1 MLGRGPQSPLAKID
15 FLAYLCEIALAQNAT
30 SGVLGNARLELNNA
44 AEYVGEF
51 VNIVKEEM
59 TVKRAVESRGEAT
72 IVIYVKSTLGDESD
86 TEDTENQNGLW
97 SDAVKD
103 VFSRLL
109 KFSHIRS
116 VDTHTLGRFVSTQA
130 EIMMILLRRLGNL
143 GLLMRSI
150 GSAFGLGLTHGK
162 QPTMLQL
169 LGMVAWCEQSLTTTL
184 PFGRLVGVPAL
195 CSSVGN
201 LVGFENPFKVFQEIT
216 ERPEIWLA
224 RYISYNRLLIDK
236 ERVQVLFC
244 NFRLRFPESICLG
257 P

>member
-1 MLGRGPQSPLAKID
+1 L
-15 FLAYLCEIALAQNAT
+15 
-30 SGVLGNARLELNNA
+30 
-44 AEYVGEF
+44 
-51 VNIVKEEM
+51 
-59 TVKRAVESRGEAT
+59 
-72 IVIYVKSTLGDESD
+72 IYVKSKLEDESD
-86 TEDTENQNGLW
+86 TEGQNGLW

-109 KFSHIRS
+109 KYSHIRS

-143 GLLMRSI
+143 GLFMRSI
-150 GSAFGLGLTHGK
+150 RSAFGLGLTHGK

-169 LGMVAWCEQSLTTTL
+169 LGMVAWCEQSLTTTV

-201 LVGFENPFKVFQEIT
+201 RLGFENPFKVFQEIT

-236 ERVQVLFC
+236 ERVQVLLF
-244 NFRLRFPESICLG
+244 NLRICFLKPFVLG
-257 P
+257 PKSTKQNSEYFVRSRRSSPFAGFFKT